1 MKILLLGS
9 NGQLGTD
16 IQKVF
21 KNNNLLD
28 ISCID
33 RKYLDVE
40 DYSKIKTLLN
50 QKDFNL
56 LINCTSYH
64 KTDEVEKFPD
74 KAIKINSMAVKE
86 MAKVC
91 NKKRSK
97 FVHISTD
104 YVFHGDNNI
113 PYKENDKTGPLNIY
127 GLSKLIGESYIKNEM
142 DDYFIIRVAS
152 LFGIAGASGKGGNF
166 VESMIKMAKNNQQL
180 NVVDDIIMSPTSTL
194 CVANNIYNLITGE
207 CRSGV
212 YHSVN
217 SGQSTWFNFAK
228 TIFKL
233 IGSDYKIN
241 AVTSDEFKTVAIR
254 PKFSALDNTKLSNE
268 INSLIPNWEDD
279 LEEYLKIKGYI

>member
-33 RKYLDVE
+33 RKSLDVE
-40 DYSKIKTLLN
+40 DYTKIKTLLN

-64 KTDEVEKFPD
+64 KTDEVEEFPD
-74 KAIKINSMAVKE
+74 KAIKINAMAVKE

-91 NKKRSK
+91 NTKGSK

-166 VESMIKMAKNNQQL
+166 IETMIKMAKNKQEL
-180 NVVDDIIMSPTSTL
+180 NVVNDIVMSPTSTL
-194 CVANNIYNLITGE
+194 SVANNIYKLVTKE
-207 CRSGV
+207 CTPGV

-217 SGQSTWFNFAK
+217 SGQSTWFNFAR
-228 TIFKL
+228 TIFKF
-233 IGSDYKIN
+233 IGTEYEVN
-241 AVTSDEFKTVAIR
+241 PVTSDEYKTDAMR

-268 INSLIPNWEDD
+268 INTSIPNWEDE
-279 LEEYLKIKGYI
+279 LEAYLKIKGYM